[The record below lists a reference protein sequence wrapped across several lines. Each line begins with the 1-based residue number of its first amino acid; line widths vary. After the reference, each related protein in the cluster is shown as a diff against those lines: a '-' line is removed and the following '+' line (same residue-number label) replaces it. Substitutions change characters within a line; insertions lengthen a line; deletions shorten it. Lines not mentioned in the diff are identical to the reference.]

1 MFIVIFRDDI
11 KLQIY
16 AIIQTMGFD
25 FIPLCFHNI
34 IETIRQY
41 YDKNFILF
49 ICAIGNIILSKE
61 SFVNVR
67 EDIT

>member
-1 MFIVIFRDDI
+1 
-11 KLQIY
+11 
-16 AIIQTMGFD
+16 MGFD

>member
-1 MFIVIFRDDI
+1 MFIVIFRDDS

-16 AIIQTMGFD
+16 AIIQTMGSD

-34 IETIRQY
+34 IVAVRQY
-41 YDKNFILF
+41 YDKNFILLV
-49 ICAIGNIILSKE
+49 CAVGDIILSKE

-67 EDIT
+67 EEIV